1 MKTIIP
7 CFLLIF
13 IAYILQ
19 SSVFNIIAYDG
30 ISVDLILLL
39 VIFFSIIYDKYAI
52 LYGFCAGLFQ
62 DLASGSFLG
71 IHTLSLVIICI
82 LIHKISQLIYKENIF
97 LPIVAS
103 VFSTFLN
110 YFIIALFIFLLGYSY
125 NIWLVIN
132 NMIIALIYN
141 LVFAY
146 PVYFI
151 VVKIDAKLQ
160 YWIKR
165 SEQF

>member
-1 MKTIIP
+1 MKTVTP

-62 DLASGSFLG
+62 DLASGY
-71 IHTLSLVIICI
+71 I
-82 LIHKISQLIYKENIF
+82 
-97 LPIVAS
+97 PW
-103 VFSTFLN
+103 
-110 YFIIALFIFLLGYSY
+110 YSY
-125 NIWLVIN
+125 SKSCYHLYLN
-132 NMIIALIYN
+132 
-141 LVFAY
+141 
-146 PVYFI
+146 P
-151 VVKIDAKLQ
+151 
-160 YWIKR
+160 
-165 SEQF
+165 

>member
-1 MKTIIP
+1 MKLP
-7 CFLLIF
+7 
-13 IAYILQ
+13 A
-19 SSVFNIIAYDG
+19 
-30 ISVDLILLL
+30 
-39 VIFFSIIYDKYAI
+39 FSPK
-52 LYGFCAGLFQ
+52 
-62 DLASGSFLG
+62 
-71 IHTLSLVIICI
+71 
-82 LIHKISQLIYKENIF
+82 NIF

>member
-1 MKTIIP
+1 MFFINIHCLYSTII
-7 CFLLIF
+7 C
-13 IAYILQ
+13 
-19 SSVFNIIAYDG
+19 FNIIAYDG

-62 DLASGSFLG
+62 DLASGTFLG

-103 VFSTFLN
+103 VFSTFFKLF
-110 YFIIALFIFLLGYSY
+110 YHCFIHLFIRL
-125 NIWLVIN
+125 
-132 NMIIALIYN
+132 
-141 LVFAY
+141 
-146 PVYFI
+146 
-151 VVKIDAKLQ
+151 
-160 YWIKR
+160 
-165 SEQF
+165 

>member
-1 MKTIIP
+1 MKTVIP

-30 ISVDLILLL
+30 TSVDLILLL

-62 DLASGSFLG
+62 DLASGTF
-71 IHTLSLVIICI
+71 ICI

-125 NIWLVIN
+125 NIWLIIN

>member
-7 CFLLIF
+7 CFLLLF
-13 IAYILQ
+13 VAYIFQ
-19 SSVFNIIAYDG
+19 SSIFNIIAYDG

-39 VIFFSIIYDKYAI
+39 AIFFSIIYDKYAI

-62 DLASGSFLG
+62 DLASGTFLG
-71 IHTLSLVIICI
+71 IHTLSLIIICI

-97 LPIVAS
+97 LPIVVS
-103 VFSTFLN
+103 IFSTILN
-110 YFIIALFIFLLGYSY
+110 YFIIALLIFLLGYSY
-125 NIWLVIN
+125 NIWLIIN

-141 LVFAY
+141 LIFAY

-151 VVKIDAKLQ
+151 VIKINTKLQ

>member
-1 MKTIIP
+1 MKTVIP

-13 IAYILQ
+13 ISYILQ

-30 ISVDLILLL
+30 ISVDL
-39 VIFFSIIYDKYAI
+39 
-52 LYGFCAGLFQ
+52 FQ
-62 DLASGSFLG
+62 DLASGTFLG